1 MFLSLI
7 LFVMGLMGFM
17 FNRKNMMLLFMS
29 MEMMLLGLTLNMLY
43 TAFNFEDING
53 LMFSVMMMMMA
64 GAESAMGLSM
74 LVSYYRL
81 RGNMNMENTYN

>member
-1 MFLSLI
+1 MFLSLM

-29 MEMMLLGLTLNMLY
+29 MEMMLLGLTLNMLN
-43 TAFNFEDING
+43 TAFNLEDMNG